1 MKLFLHDVKKGIII
15 AYEEVM
21 KIMIWNER
29 IKELREINQLT
40 LKEVAG
46 KLKVSEATAQRYE
59 NNIKTIPYE
68 IIEKYAKI
76 FDVSPSYI
84 MGWDDDYVI
93 DDIRIVD
100 FYKKLPSDQQRHL
113 LAYAE
118 FLSKEASKE
127 HALKRH
133 TINRNFDDP
142 ID

>member
-1 MKLFLHDVKKGIII
+1 
-15 AYEEVM
+15 
-21 KIMIWNER
+21 MIWNDR
-29 IKELREINQLT
+29 IKDLRQLHKMT
-40 LKEVAG
+40 LKEVAS
-46 KLKVSEATAQRYE
+46 KLQTTEATVQRYE
-59 NNIKTIPYE
+59 STIKNIPYDV
-68 IIEKYAKI
+68 IEKYAEI
-76 FDVSPSYI
+76 FNVTPSYI